1 MKTPIEQV
9 GVLYTE
15 NQRLLEEY
23 GKLLDLL
30 QSVCDGNTPVEQ
42 VRIDREKLSWS
53 IAMTGKEFAEALNA
67 NVNGGGDSEQA

>member
-1 MKTPIEQV
+1 MTPTENV
-9 GVLYTE
+9 GVLYME

-67 NVNGGGDSEQA
+67 NADGGGENDPE